1 MASRSGA
8 VPTPCVPWKFFR
20 SVSPDDRKRPPQELC
35 RALTD
40 SIDML
45 GSRTMEAEDGLHVT
59 ACERATCTEGV
70 QTCLQAVLRSLE
82 AAKKENVAGL
92 VSPQQQEAQEIVL
105 LLLAADLPARLV
117 MCIEALD
124 FEARKDAM
132 RLFRTILTLGPLLDT
147 KGQVVEYVQNHPQI
161 LQLLLEGASRPEVFS
176 HCENMLRSC
185 TTYPQLVAHFH
196 ERSVGSRLIELAH
209 DQCFDIS
216 SEAFSSLR
224 ELLLAQKTVTATYLQ
239 THSEDF
245 FVQYNT
251 LLQASDYVTQRQ
263 ALRLLGEVL
272 LDRTFMQVMVAYVG
286 SEQFLQIHM
295 NLLRDPSK
303 AIVLEAFHVFKIFV
317 ANPHKP
323 QRVQNI
329 LCRNRDRLVQ
339 RLEALGAER
348 ESDKSLSQDLRTV
361 IGVLQTITPPETS
374 SAAPNP
380 SQENAAAA
388 AAVTV

>member
-1 MASRSGA
+1 
-8 VPTPCVPWKFFR
+8 
-20 SVSPDDRKRPPQELC
+20 
-35 RALTD
+35 
-40 SIDML
+40 
-45 GSRTMEAEDGLHVT
+45 
-59 ACERATCTEGV
+59 
-70 QTCLQAVLRSLE
+70 
-82 AAKKENVAGL
+82 
-92 VSPQQQEAQEIVL
+92 L
-105 LLLAADLPARLV
+105 LLLTADVPARLV

-124 FEARKDAM
+124 FEARKDVM
-132 RLFRTILTLGPLLDT
+132 RLFRAILTLGPVLGT
-147 KGQVVEYVQNHPQI
+147 EAQAVEYVQNHPRI
-161 LQLLLEGASRPEVFS
+161 LSLLLEGASRPEVFS

-185 TTYPQLVAHFH
+185 TTYPQLVAHCH
-196 ERSVGSRLIELAH
+196 ERSVGNRLIELAK
-209 DQCFDIS
+209 DKCFDIS

-224 ELLLAQKTVTATYLQ
+224 ELLLAQKAVTANYLQ
-239 THSEDF
+239 THAEDF

-251 LLQASDYVTQRQ
+251 LLQVSDYVTQRQ

-323 QRVQNI
+323 QRVQRI

-348 ESDKSLSQDLRTV
+348 ESDKSLGQDLRTV
-361 IGVLQTITPPETS
+361 IGVLQTIGPPEA
-374 SAAPNP
+374 SAVAPANP
-380 SQENAAAA
+380 SRERAATA
-388 AAVTV
+388 AAVTA